1 MASAGNSSSNIRNI
15 NLTGGAKKDENKNN
29 GNNDENNTKDNNAKE
44 NEENNTNESN
54 NTTNNT
60 KSNNTNNASNVK
72 EIEIEPME
80 NTNSNT
86 NTNTNTNEN
95 DSFVPLEPVSG
106 NMNSNTN
113 TNKSK
118 FNRLSNFTM
127 KNKGNSNSNGYANN
141 GPRMTVEALTKV
153 CEEMMT
159 HHIAMKMFHFQ
170 TDSYAA
176 HKASDTY
183 ITAFLAFHDM
193 FMETAQGI
201 YGKMSCEKHNCTT
214 MLFSS
219 TSDCIK
225 HIDEYRMKMKEL
237 RTKVSDQ
244 PDLVNMV
251 DGQLQTMNQLKY
263 LLTFK

>member
-1 MASAGNSSSNIRNI
+1 MASAGNSSSNVRNI
-15 NLTGGAKKDENKNN
+15 NLIGAGKKD
-29 GNNDENNTKDNNAKE
+29 D
-44 NEENNTNESN
+44 NNTNENKTNNTNNTNSNETSNTNNTNSNETSNTN
-54 NTTNNT
+54 NTTNVEVEE
-60 KSNNTNNASNVK
+60 ADV
-72 EIEIEPME
+72 EPME
-80 NTNSNT
+80 NISRNT
-86 NTNTNTNEN
+86 SGNE
-95 DSFVPLEPVSG
+95 SFIPLEPVSG
-106 NMNSNTN
+106 NMNTN

-127 KNKGNSNSNGYANN
+127 KNKGNGNHNN
-141 GPRMTVEALTKV
+141 GNGPKMTVESLTKV

-159 HHIAMKMFHFQ
+159 HHIVMKMFHFQ

-225 HIDEYRMKMKEL
+225 HLDEYRMKMKEL
-237 RTKVSDQ
+237 RTRVSDQ
-244 PDLVNMV
+244 SDLVNMV
-251 DGQLQTMNQLKY
+251 DDQLQSINQLKY
-263 LLTFK
+263 LLSFK

>member
-1 MASAGNSSSNIRNI
+1 MASAGNSSSNVRNI
-15 NLTGGAKKDENKNN
+15 NLNGNAKKDDKN
-29 GNNDENNTKDNNAKE
+29 NNDENNTNS
-44 NEENNTNESN
+44 NETNNTRNTNSNETN
-54 NTTNNT
+54 NTTN
-60 KSNNTNNASNVK
+60 
-72 EIEIEPME
+72 IEEADVEPME
-80 NTNSNT
+80 NISRNT
-86 NTNTNTNEN
+86 SGNE
-95 DSFVPLEPVSG
+95 SFIPLEPVSG
-106 NMNSNTN
+106 NMNTN
-113 TNKSK
+113 TNKPK

-127 KNKGNSNSNGYANN
+127 KNKGNGNHNN
-141 GPRMTVEALTKV
+141 GNGPKMTVESLTKV

-159 HHIAMKMFHFQ
+159 HHIVMKMFHFQ

-225 HIDEYRMKMKEL
+225 HLDEYRMKMKEL
-237 RTKVSDQ
+237 RTRVSDQ
-244 PDLVNMV
+244 SDLVNMV
-251 DGQLQTMNQLKY
+251 DDQLQSINQLKY
-263 LLTFK
+263 LLSFK